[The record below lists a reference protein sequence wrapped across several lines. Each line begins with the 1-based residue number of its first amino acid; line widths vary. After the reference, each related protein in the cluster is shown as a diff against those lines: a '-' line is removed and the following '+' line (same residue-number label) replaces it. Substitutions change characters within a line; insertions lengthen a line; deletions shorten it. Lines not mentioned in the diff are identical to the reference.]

1 MTICEVQEPVK
12 FDETKWCIGCGR
24 SLDDIAE
31 WKSASLSRKK
41 EIIQA
46 AKKRKSQNK

>member
-1 MTICEVQEPVK
+1 MTICEIQEK
-12 FDETKWCIGCGR
+12 ISFDETKWCVGCGR

-31 WKSASLSRKK
+31 WSGASMTRKK

-46 AKKRKSQNK
+46 AKLRKKKS

>member
-1 MTICEVQEPVK
+1 MTLCEIQEKVV
-12 FDETKWCIGCGR
+12 FEETKWCIGCGR

-31 WKSASLSRKK
+31 WGGASMSRKK

-46 AKKRKSQNK
+46 AKIRKKPK

>member
-1 MTICEVQEPVK
+1 MTLCEIQEPVK
-12 FDETKWCIGCGR
+12 FDETKWCVGCGR

-31 WKSASLSRKK
+31 WKTASMSRKK

-46 AKKRKSQNK
+46 AKIRKKKS